1 MMDEGRM
8 TDGNGATIDFKNT
21 IIVMTSNCGTTQIR
35 DFGRGVG
42 FQSGE
47 DVSRNKQLS
56 KDLVSKAL
64 KKQFAPEFLNR
75 LDDIIYFN
83 QLDEE
88 SIQKIVE
95 IELKPLLHRVEDLG
109 VTLEVTPEARQLLGK
124 KGYDVLYG
132 ARPLK
137 RILQT
142 MLEDPLCDVLMQ
154 DEHATKLK
162 TKVENDKILIIEA

>member
-1 MMDEGRM
+1 
-8 TDGNGATIDFKNT
+8 
-21 IIVMTSNCGTTQIR
+21 MTSNCGTKQIR

-42 FQSGE
+42 FQNGTDASQ
-47 DVSRNKQLS
+47 NKQLS
-56 KDLVSKAL
+56 RDLVQKAL

-75 LDDIIYFN
+75 LDDIIYFD
-83 QLDEE
+83 QLSEE
-88 SIQKIVE
+88 SIRKIVD
-95 IELKPLLHRVEDLG
+95 IELNPLLHRLKDLG

-124 KGYDVLYG
+124 KGYDVQYG

-154 DEHATKLK
+154 DEHSSALQAT
-162 TKVENDKILIIEA
+162 VDSEDKEKIRIIPVNS

>member
-1 MMDEGRM
+1 
-8 TDGNGATIDFKNT
+8 
-21 IIVMTSNCGTTQIR
+21 
-35 DFGRGVG
+35 
-42 FQSGE
+42 
-47 DVSRNKQLS
+47 
-56 KDLVSKAL
+56 VSKAL